1 MPLHALDTDTITHF
15 RNGHPKVVTRVLATP
30 PQDLAATVISLE
42 EQLAG
47 WYAVTKSA
55 KTPAQLEH
63 AYRKLA
69 EVVEFFRDM
78 PLLPFTAAAVTRYQG
93 LQKQKLNV
101 RKNDLRI
108 AAIALEHHATVVSAN
123 VRDFGRV
130 SGLQVEDW
138 TA

>member
-1 MPLHALDTDTITHF
+1 MPLFALDTDTLTHF
-15 RNGHPKVVTRVLATP
+15 RANHLKVVARVATTP
-30 PQDLAATVISLE
+30 VQDVASTVITLE

-69 EVVEFFRDM
+69 EVVEFFQGF
-78 PLLPFTAAAVTRYQG
+78 PILPFTSTAIARYQA
-93 LQKQKLNV
+93 LQKLHLNV

-108 AAIALEHHATVVSAN
+108 AAIALEHQATAN
-123 VRDFGRV
+123 LRDFSRV
-130 SGLQVEDW
+130 PGLVVEDW